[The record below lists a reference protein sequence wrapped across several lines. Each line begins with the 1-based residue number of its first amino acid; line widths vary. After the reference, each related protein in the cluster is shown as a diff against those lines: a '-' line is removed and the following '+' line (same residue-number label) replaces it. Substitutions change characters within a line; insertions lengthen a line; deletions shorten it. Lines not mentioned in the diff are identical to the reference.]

1 MTSRCGG
8 KGYTEHVHR
17 DYAPDTVT
25 VRSCPGCEDCAKPC
39 ATCGGTGRKPTT
51 GQAAPP
57 TQRGLDSWIQGHPR
71 KEQR

>member
-51 GQAAPP
+51 LQGSTT
-57 TQRGLDSWIQGHPR
+57 TQWHSVHCPACNGKGVEP
-71 KEQR
+71 